1 MEDTTRS
8 SALTAEDLKSIE
20 DTVARRDKLIEYI
33 RDRKIA
39 ELKELGKK
47 LKEAQRVAAK
57 NKAEA
62 RRRSKASKKA
72 RKVNRRK

>member
-1 MEDTTRS
+1 MEPTS
-8 SALTAEDLKSIE
+8 ELSAEDLKSIE
-20 DTVARRDKLIEYI
+20 DTISRRDKLIEHI
-33 RDRKIA
+33 RDKKIA

-62 RRRSKASKKA
+62 RDKAKSAKKA